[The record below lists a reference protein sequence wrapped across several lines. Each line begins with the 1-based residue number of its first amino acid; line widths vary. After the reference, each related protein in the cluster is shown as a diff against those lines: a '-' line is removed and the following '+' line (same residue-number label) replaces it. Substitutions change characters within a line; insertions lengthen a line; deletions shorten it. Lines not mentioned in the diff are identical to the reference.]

1 VTDGEAIA
9 IPDCVRASVLLV
21 LLVTAVP
28 ARGQVGSRDPARGHY
43 LLAPSA
49 FLLRGGEIV
58 VSQTEAL
65 LTSAAIGIADHVD
78 LTLGS
83 AAPVLSMAGSGVFNL
98 TVALKGGTSFG
109 HLLHVAAGFQ
119 TLSFPGVTA
128 GYTFAVT
135 TVGHERLNL
144 SVGVGVPV
152 VFAQRGS
159 LSFGDPMAFA
169 AGVVGIGR
177 HVALA
182 SENWWFPTLGQ
193 MGMVNAALL
202 RFDVWRVSIGLGA
215 ARVDPLRIPMPWFD
229 LAVRVRG

>member
-1 VTDGEAIA
+1 
-9 IPDCVRASVLLV
+9 VRASVLLV
-21 LLVTAVP
+21 LLATALP

-49 FLLRGGEIV
+49 FLLKGGEVV

-65 LTSAAIGIADHVD
+65 LSSAGIGIADHVD

-83 AAPVLSMAGSGVFNL
+83 AVPALSMAGSGVFNL
-98 TVALKGGTSFG
+98 TVAMKAGSSFG
-109 HLLHVAAGFQ
+109 DLLHVAAGFQ

-128 GYTFAVT
+128 GYTYFVT

-144 SVGVGVPV
+144 SVGAAFPV
-152 VFAQRGS
+152 VALRGS
-159 LSFGDPMAFA
+159 PSVGGPMPFA

-182 SENWWFPTLGQ
+182 SENWWFPSLGQ
-193 MGMVNAALL
+193 MGMVNAGLL